1 MSNRSWM
8 PTASDPKPTKRK
20 KCVHDPRCAHTTVN
34 HHEDSIGGRRHHL
47 SGDHQ
52 YLRMSEGLRLLGP
65 AESFFNF
72 FNHTLSV
79 LVVIW
84 EVVASRQ
91 GRVRRFPVEIVF
103 LGCSCGVVGWGVA
116 GCKVVLSVMVVRIC
130 IVVSRGFGVCG
141 YRVRPR
147 SRFCCVFCEQMS
159 QVWY

>member
-1 MSNRSWM
+1 MHAHCKCPQTNE
-8 PTASDPKPTKRK
+8 KE

-34 HHEDSIGGRRHHL
+34 HHEDSVGGRRHHL

-65 AESFFNF
+65 AELFFNF

-79 LVVIW
+79 LVVVW

-130 IVVSRGFGVCG
+130 IIIWCGFGVRG
-141 YRVRPR
+141 YRVRSR
-147 SRFCCVFCEQMS
+147 SSLSCVCGQRWS
-159 QVWY
+159 LVWK